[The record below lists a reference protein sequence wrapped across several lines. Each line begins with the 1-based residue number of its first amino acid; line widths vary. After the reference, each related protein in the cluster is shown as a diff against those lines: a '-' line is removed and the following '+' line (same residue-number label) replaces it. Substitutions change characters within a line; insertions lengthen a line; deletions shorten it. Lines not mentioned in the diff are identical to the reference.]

1 VEGVP
6 IYEYKC
12 LKCGKVFEA
21 IEKVTQKSSTRCKF
35 CKGSVE
41 RLISNSSFQLKG
53 SGWYKT
59 DYAPKSGGSEKS
71 SESGDKS
78 GEKSGDKPGEKSTD
92 KQGDKAESSKKP
104 ESPDKGKAK
113 KES

>member
-1 VEGVP
+1 MP

-21 IEKVTQKSSTRCKF
+21 IEKITEKSTTRCKF
-35 CKGSVE
+35 CKGNVE

-78 GEKSGDKPGEKSTD
+78 GEKSGEKS
-92 KQGDKAESSKKP
+92 GDKVDKGESSKKP
-104 ESPDKGKAK
+104 ESPDKGKSK

>member
-1 VEGVP
+1 MP

-21 IEKVTQKSSTRCKF
+21 IEKITEKGTTRCKF
-35 CKGSVE
+35 CKGNVE

-78 GEKSGDKPGEKSTD
+78 GEKSGEKS
-92 KQGDKAESSKKP
+92 GDKVDKGESSKKP
-104 ESPDKGKAK
+104 ESPDKGKSK

>member
-1 VEGVP
+1 MP

-21 IEKVTQKSSTRCKF
+21 IEKITEKSTTRCKF

-71 SESGDKS
+71 TESGDK
-78 GEKSGDKPGEKSTD
+78 GEKSGDKSTD
-92 KQGDKAESSKKP
+92 KQGDKPADTTSKPPTSP
-104 ESPDKGKAK
+104 EKGSPK
-113 KES
+113 KKD

>member
-1 VEGVP
+1 MP

-21 IEKVTQKSSTRCKF
+21 IEKLTEKSSTRCKF

-53 SGWYKT
+53 TGWYKT

-78 GEKSGDKPGEKSTD
+78 AEKSTE
-92 KQGDKAESSKKP
+92 KQGDKPADTSSKPPTSP
-104 ESPDKGKAK
+104 EKASPK
-113 KES
+113 KKD

>member
-1 VEGVP
+1 MP

-35 CKGSVE
+35 CKGEVE

-78 GEKSGDKPGEKSTD
+78 GEKSGDKSTD
-92 KQGDKAESSKKP
+92 KKGDKPADTSSKPSTSPEKGSSKKK
-104 ESPDKGKAK
+104 D
-113 KES
+113 